1 MRTAIIIGFDYKNW
15 KELPGIPIDIYCA
28 FKTAMRS
35 KPDRTIV
42 VTDIDRDY
50 EGITYYEA
58 IINEVVDGDLLQF
71 ISSIQQQGYHHKFR
85 SSQDLRDV
93 ILEYSRDCSQ
103 VFFYFTGHCKNG
115 EMLLPMPDKVLL
127 PMPDK
132 VLLPTTNREL
142 LPMPSEVTHE
152 ISHTIYGIVR
162 QGNDSIPIS
171 DILDMITRSSLP
183 NSDIFCICD
192 CCESDGMK
200 LPFILDSSADRYR
213 LRSDLTLQELSFP
226 KQNVI
231 CISSSS
237 FNQEAKSNRMGSL
250 FTPRF
255 CQVISKCRSLFTSRE
270 QVQAMVESMSSQT
283 ITVHSSKPT
292 SKLTP
297 SWIHGHS
304 LDIEFLP
311 IERAHKIRRWN

>member
-1 MRTAIIIGFDYKNW
+1 MRTAVIIGFDYKNW

-35 KPDRTIV
+35 KPDRVVV

-58 IINEVVDGDLLQF
+58 IINEVVEGDLLQF
-71 ISSIQQQGYHHKFR
+71 ISFIQSQGYHHKFR
-85 SSQDLRDV
+85 GSEDLKN
-93 ILEYSRDCSQ
+93 IIMEYSSNSSQ
-103 VFFYFTGHCKNG
+103 VFLYFTGHCKNG
-115 EMLLPMPDKVLL
+115 EMLLPKTSDRAYEAVPL
-127 PMPDK
+127 
-132 VLLPTTNREL
+132 
-142 LPMPSEVTHE
+142 SEILE
-152 ISHTIYGIVR
+152 IIVK
-162 QGNDSIPIS
+162 
-171 DILDMITRSSLP
+171 SSLP
-183 NSDIFCICD
+183 TSDIFCICD

-200 LPFILDSSADRYR
+200 LPFILDSTMDRYR
-213 LRSDLTLQELSFP
+213 LRTDLTLQELSFP

-237 FNQEAKSNRMGSL
+237 SNQEAKSNRMGSL

-255 CQVISKCRSLFTSRE
+255 CQVIAKCRSLFTSRE
-270 QVQAMVESMSSQT
+270 QVQAMVESMSDQT

-297 SWIHGHS
+297 SWIHGHN

-311 IERAHKIRRWN
+311 IEKVHRIRRWT